1 MQTTHCDAP
10 PSGAPRIPRNVDRY
24 GAGGLLL
31 MAVSAV
37 AACAWIA
44 VFLQWVTR

>member
-1 MQTTHCDAP
+1 MNTTNSERC
-10 PSGAPRIPRNVDRY
+10 GAPRIPRISAY
-24 GAGGLLL
+24 GCGGLLL